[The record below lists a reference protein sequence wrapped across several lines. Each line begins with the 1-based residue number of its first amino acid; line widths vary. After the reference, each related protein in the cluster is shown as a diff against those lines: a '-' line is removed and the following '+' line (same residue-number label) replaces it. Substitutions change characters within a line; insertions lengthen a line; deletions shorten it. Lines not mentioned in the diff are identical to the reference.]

1 MKKILPFLLIF
12 LFVSCTTSNKVAT
25 KTEKKYYF
33 ASKTDQFLT
42 TIRGKL
48 SPDGKSVTPY
58 PPDTTHDENGVELQ
72 TVTIAFSTLPCY
84 YVLDTN
90 SSFAMKY
97 GNTSN
102 NNNFTMEYVTSSRY
116 LPLEFNRQFVI
127 ALDSNKMKRATETHN
142 KTITG
147 TWVNVYINDD
157 TKARELTFTEDGY
170 VITGENVVNEY
181 YRYYNKYQELGNSFF
196 LVKKYQ
202 VSLSE
207 DNIIENSELFYL
219 DGNYL
224 YSVEYPLEDVSN
236 DIEIKNA
243 LDNAKYK

>member
-12 LFVSCTTSNKVAT
+12 LFMSCATSNKVAV
-25 KTEKKYYF
+25 KHVKKYYF

-58 PPDTTHDENGVELQ
+58 PPNATHDENGGELQ
-72 TVTIAFSTLPCY
+72 TVTVAFSTLPCY
-84 YVLDTN
+84 YVLDT
-90 SSFAMKY
+90 SSNFAMQY
-97 GNTSN
+97 RNTSN
-102 NNNFTMEYVTSSRY
+102 NSLEMEYVTSSHY

-127 ALDSNKMKRATETHN
+127 ALDSKKMKRATKTHN
-142 KTITG
+142 KKITD
-147 TWVNVYINDD
+147 TWVNVYSNDD

-170 VITGENVVNEY
+170 VTTEDNSVNEY
-181 YRYYNKYQELGNSFF
+181 YRYYNKYQDLGYNFY

-202 VSLSE
+202 VSLLE
-207 DNIIENSELFYL
+207 DNIIENSELFYF

-224 YSVEYPLEDVSN
+224 YSIEYPLEDVYN
-236 DIEIKNA
+236 DIGIKNA
-243 LDNAKYK
+243 LDSAKYK